1 MEMQIKKK
9 NLWQDDKIQSELQS
23 RFWESFKKN
32 KNYDEFRY
40 KLKTKVSSTFLK
52 NNPDLVD

>member
-1 MEMQIKKK
+1 MEMQLHIK

-32 KNYDEFRY
+32 KNYDELRY